1 VRAIAALVVALAM
14 VGCRELESSA
24 RTLPAASANQPAR
37 LGAIGDA
44 TRGAALVREFECSRC
59 HEGSGAPAPA
69 TDKACAGC
77 HRRIVE
83 GQFSAA
89 PEALSR
95 YREHLHHFLELPS
108 LAAASQKLRRSW
120 LERFLLEPNDVRPS
134 LDETMPRLPLTR
146 EQARDIAAHL
156 APDDTAPSVPH
167 GSLARGR
174 ELLEQ
179 KGCAA
184 CHRMSGVPALAARP
198 IPVPVA
204 PDRFSRAFRAAP
216 DLTLSRARLVAG
228 FLERWLTKPSA
239 VDPNALM
246 PDIPLSE
253 EERRDLAAYILGAP
267 LQRELQTLPKPFTRL
282 PVLGRP
288 VLFAEVKARVFRKTC
303 WHCHSEP
310 DYAIGDGGPGNTGG
324 FGFAARGIN
333 LAEHETV
340 LAGFLD
346 ENGKRKSLFA
356 PERGHDGRLV
366 RALLARHEEEQ
377 GRSVSGVRG
386 MPLGLPALDAE
397 TIQLVESWIAQGR
410 PM

>member
-1 VRAIAALVVALAM
+1 VRAVAALVVALATA
-14 VGCRELESSA
+14 GCREPGRNE
-24 RTLPAASANQPAR
+24 RTLPAASMSQAAR
-37 LGAIGDA
+37 LGAIGEA
-44 TRGAALVREFECSRC
+44 TRGAALVREFECNRC

-69 TDKACAGC
+69 TDKACVGC
-77 HRRIVE
+77 HSRIVD

-95 YREHLHHFLELPS
+95 FRERLHHFLELPS
-108 LAAASQKLRRSW
+108 LALAPQKLRRSW
-120 LERFLLEPNDVRPS
+120 LERFLLEPNDLRPS
-134 LDETMPRLPLTR
+134 LEETMPRLRLTPG
-146 EQARDIAAHL
+146 QARDIAAHL
-156 APDDTAPSVPH
+156 APDDTAATLPH
-167 GSLARGR
+167 GSPARGR

-198 IPVPVA
+198 IPIVMTPE
-204 PDRFSRAFRAAP
+204 RFSRASRAAP
-216 DLTLSRARLVAG
+216 DLALSRERLVAG

-253 EERRDLAAYILGAP
+253 EERRDLTAYILGAP
-267 LQRELQTLPKPFTRL
+267 LQRELQTPAKPFTRL
-282 PVLGRP
+282 PVLSRP

-324 FGFAARGIN
+324 FGFPARGIN

-346 ENGKRKSLFA
+346 EGGKRKSLFA
-356 PERGHDGRLV
+356 PEQGRDGRLV

-377 GRSVSGVRG
+377 GRSVPGVRG

-397 TIQLVESWIAQGR
+397 TIQLVETWIAQGR